1 VLYRDGVYLWKEA
14 VMLASSS
21 SKRSHFFALP
31 STKLGRASA
40 WLFLLGIVV
49 WVVTLFLPRGT
60 DLSIGPVDPVALLLI
75 VGFIGAF
82 FTGAVALIGYH
93 ERSWAVW
100 VATLLPIL
108 AIAADVVAGLLGSGG

>member
-1 VLYRDGVYLWKEA
+1 
-14 VMLASSS
+14 MLASSS
-21 SKRSHFFALP
+21 FKGSHFFALP
-31 STKLGRASA
+31 ATKLGRASA
-40 WLFLLGIVV
+40 WLFLLGLVV
-49 WVVTLFLPRGT
+49 WVVMLFLPRGT
-60 DLSIGPVDPVALLLI
+60 DLGIGPLDPVALLI
-75 VGFIGAF
+75 IIGFFGAF